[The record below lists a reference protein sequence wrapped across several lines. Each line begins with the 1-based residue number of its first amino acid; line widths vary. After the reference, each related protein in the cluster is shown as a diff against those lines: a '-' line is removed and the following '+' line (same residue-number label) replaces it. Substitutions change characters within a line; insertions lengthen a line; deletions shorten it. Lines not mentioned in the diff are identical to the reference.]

1 MGMGIGMHSFFQ
13 EGMKN
18 GNAFYF
24 LGGMKIQTIFWV
36 YFLNFFGDEK
46 NGKKNHS
53 FSQGMGMGMHSFFQM
68 GMKNGNAFLFSSRNG
83 NAFLKL
89 RNGPMSAKGE
99 KIRESL
105 FTL

>member
-1 MGMGIGMHSFFQ
+1 MGMGMGMGMGIGMHSFFQ

-68 GMKNGNAFLFSSRNG
+68 GMKNGNECIPFFQAGMGMHS
-83 NAFLKL
+83 
-89 RNGPMSAKGE
+89 
-99 KIRESL
+99 
-105 FTL
+105 